1 MIRTRLIDKPYRQ
14 SINLYKK
21 DELDLTCGVVRA
33 EYGEVATLVHTHAH
47 TGWLAGKIEMK
58 RASARE
64 RERERERETVLG

>member
-1 MIRTRLIDKPYRQ
+1 M
-14 SINLYKK
+14 
-21 DELDLTCGVVRA
+21 VRA

-64 RERERERETVLG
+64 RERERERETVVG